1 MSNLSIRHESW
12 QHGTECGSENLTL
25 IPKDKDQIL
34 VDLLTINDSG
44 IQNTGIYLSRMEV
57 SKLAT
62 WLDEFLYST
71 RENGT
76 PASTDKTQQRKAGKV
91 R

>member
-12 QHGTECGSENLTL
+12 QYGTQCGSEKLTL

-57 SKLAT
+57 SKLAN
-62 WLDEFLYST
+62 WLDDFLYST

-76 PASTDKTQQRKAGKV
+76 PAFTEKTQQKKAGKV